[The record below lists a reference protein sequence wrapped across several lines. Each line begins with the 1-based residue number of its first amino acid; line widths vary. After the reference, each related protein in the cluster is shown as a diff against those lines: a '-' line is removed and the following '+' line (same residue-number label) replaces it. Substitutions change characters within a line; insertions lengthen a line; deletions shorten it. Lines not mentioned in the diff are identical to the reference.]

1 MTELSSTNT
10 LIIVAL
16 EAELPRK
23 LLPTWRIVYSGVGKI
38 NATITL
44 CDAITQYKPRAV
56 VNYGTAGAL
65 QDQLVGLYE
74 VTRLFQ
80 RDMDATG
87 LGFSLGQTPFEKDIS
102 LDLGRPGLSCGTGD
116 QFVTNPSNLKTDL
129 VDMEAY
135 ALSKV
140 CKHRNLDFY
149 CYKFVSDNA
158 DGKAKIDW
166 NERMA
171 GGAKLFCSQLLQNT
185 C

>member
-16 EAELPRK
+16 EAELPRE

-44 CDAITQYKPRAV
+44 CDAIAQYKPRAV
-56 VNYGTAGAL
+56 VNYG
-65 QDQLVGLYE
+65 
-74 VTRLFQ
+74 
-80 RDMDATG
+80 
-87 LGFSLGQTPFEKDIS
+87 TPFEKDIS

-116 QFVTNPSNLKTDL
+116 QFVTNQPNLKTDL

-135 ALSKV
+135 ALAKV
-140 CKHRNLDFY
+140 CKHKKLDFY
-149 CYKFVSDNA
+149 CYKFISDNA

-171 GGAKLFCSQLLQNT
+171 EGAKLFCSQLLQNT
-185 C
+185 Y